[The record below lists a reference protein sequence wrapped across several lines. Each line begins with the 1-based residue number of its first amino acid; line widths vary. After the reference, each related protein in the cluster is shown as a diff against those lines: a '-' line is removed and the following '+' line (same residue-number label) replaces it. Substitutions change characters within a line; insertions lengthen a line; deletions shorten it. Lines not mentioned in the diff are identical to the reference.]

1 MWSTD
6 AAIEKILT
14 AVATRPHQ
22 KIDRMLTRFKELTED
37 LLPARARAEGWPI
50 RFDHCF
56 KRICLDAA
64 FEDVWY
70 RHLNKPAERHIEG
83 EALARASEAAGRILT
98 EGRPAL
104 DHLNRLSL
112 TYRNRTAKIS

>member
-1 MWSTD
+1 M
-6 AAIEKILT
+6 
-14 AVATRPHQ
+14 
-22 KIDRMLTRFKELTED
+22 DRMLALFKQLTED
-37 LLPARARAEGWPI
+37 LLPARARVESWPI

-64 FEDVWY
+64 FQDIWY
-70 RHLNKPAERHIEG
+70 RHLKKPAERHIEG
-83 EALARASEAAGRILT
+83 DALVRATEAAGRILT

-112 TYRNRTAKIS
+112 KYRNRTAKIS